1 MTKKAAIFRDTKH
14 MSGVWV
20 DGRLRW
26 DRLLFVDFALCLLS
40 MVGGVIVSDPAA
52 PNAFAMIILGAMF
65 WVSGAGLLVITV
77 AWAIQVVRGR
87 TS

>member
-1 MTKKAAIFRDTKH
+1 MFLDTKH

-40 MVGGVIVSDPAA
+40 MVGGVVVCDPDH
-52 PNAFAMIILGAMF
+52 PNAFATILLGVMF
-65 WVSGAGLLVITV
+65 WVSGAGLLVILV
-77 AWAIQVVRGR
+77 AWAIQVARGR
-87 TS
+87 AS